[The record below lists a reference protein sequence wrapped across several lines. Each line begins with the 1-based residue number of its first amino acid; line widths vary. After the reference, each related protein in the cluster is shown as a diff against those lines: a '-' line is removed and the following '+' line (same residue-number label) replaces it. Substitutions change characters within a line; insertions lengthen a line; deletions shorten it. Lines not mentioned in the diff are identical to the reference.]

1 VAYFGLNKTAYI
13 QLHISVFLWG
23 FTAILGEL
31 ITLSSIELVWW
42 RMMFAFVSLLFL
54 RRARKGLRGMSR
66 TEVVKIGLNGGLL
79 ALHWVA
85 FYAAIKMANPTIA
98 LVGLSTTSFFTAI
111 FEPILSRKAIVWPD
125 VFIGFVAIPGMILI
139 YKNVDFQMVTGLWVG
154 IGAAVVLA
162 IFSIISK
169 KQIENSNALGMSF
182 VQLSGGWLFI
192 CLALFLL
199 PSMQFDLVFPT
210 GQNLW
215 LLLIMAIFCTTI
227 PFILSLKALRKLS
240 AFTSNLTLNLE
251 PVYGIFMAWIFLND
265 AKELSTG
272 FVLGVLIVLVSV
284 LSYPLLYP
292 VTHKGTSKK

>member
-1 VAYFGLNKTAYI
+1 
-13 QLHISVFLWG
+13 
-23 FTAILGEL
+23 
-31 ITLSSIELVWW
+31 
-42 RMMFAFVSLLFL
+42 MMFAFVSLLFL

-169 KQIENSNALGMSF
+169 KQIVSIVPVTEKSKLKEIHEQFRAAA
-182 VQLSGGWLFI
+182 SGI
-192 CLALFLL
+192 EL
-199 PSMQFDLVFPT
+199 P
-210 GQNLW
+210 
-215 LLLIMAIFCTTI
+215 
-227 PFILSLKALRKLS
+227 KA
-240 AFTSNLTLNLE
+240 NPLE
-251 PVYGIFMAWIFLND
+251 L
-265 AKELSTG
+265 KELEKKLKG
-272 FVLGVLIVLVSV
+272 QGQGGAGEPGLIL
-284 LSYPLLYP
+284 
-292 VTHKGTSKK
+292 

>member
-1 VAYFGLNKTAYI
+1 MHV
-13 QLHISVFLWG
+13 SVFLWG
-23 FTAILGEL
+23 FTAILGKL

-42 RMMFAFVSLLFL
+42 RMLFAFLSLLFL
-54 RRARKGLRGMSR
+54 NRARVGLRGMSMK
-66 TEVVKIGLNGGLL
+66 EVIKIGLNGGLL

-111 FEPILSRKAIVWPD
+111 FEPLLSRKKIIWPD
-125 VFIGFVAIPGMILI
+125 VLIGFVAIPGMILI
-139 YKNVDFQMVTGLWVG
+139 YKNVDLQMVTGLWVG
-154 IGAAVVLA
+154 IFAAIVLA

-169 KQIENSNALGMSF
+169 RQIEKSNALGMSF

-192 CLALFLL
+192 SLALFFVPSLSFELSL
-199 PSMQFDLVFPT
+199 PV
-210 GQNLW
+210 GRNLW

-251 PVYGIFMAWIFLND
+251 PVYGIFMAWLFLND

-272 FVLGVLIVLVSV
+272 FVMGVLIVLVSV

-292 VTHKGTSKK
+292 VTHKEVER

>member
-1 VAYFGLNKTAYI
+1 
-13 QLHISVFLWG
+13 
-23 FTAILGEL
+23 
-31 ITLSSIELVWW
+31 
-42 RMMFAFVSLLFL
+42 MFAFMSLLFL
-54 RRARKGLRGMSR
+54 NKARKGLSGMSLQEIIR
-66 TEVVKIGLNGGLL
+66 IGLNGGLL

-111 FEPILSRKAIVWPD
+111 FEPMMSKRPIVWPD
-125 VFIGFVAIPGMILI
+125 VFIGFVAIPGMVLI
-139 YKNVDFQMVTGLWVG
+139 YKNVDLEMVTGLWVG
-154 IGAAVVLA
+154 ILAAIVLA
-162 IFSIISK
+162 VFSIVSK
-169 KQIENSNALGMSF
+169 RQIEKSNALGMSF
-182 VQLSGGWLFI
+182 VQLSGGWFFI
-192 CLALFLL
+192 SLALLL
-199 PSMQFDLVFPT
+199 IPSMRFELALPT

-265 AKELSTG
+265 AKQLSTG

-284 LSYPLLYP
+284 LSYPMFYP
-292 VTHKGTSKK
+292 ITHKGTAD

>member
-1 VAYFGLNKTAYI
+1 M
-13 QLHISVFLWG
+13 HISVFLWG
-23 FTAILGEL
+23 FTAILGKL

-42 RMMFAFVSLLFL
+42 RMLFAFISLLFL
-54 RRARKGLRGMSR
+54 NRARVGLRGMAMKD
-66 TEVVKIGLNGGLL
+66 VVKIGLNGGLL

-111 FEPILSRKAIVWPD
+111 FEPLISRKKIVWPD
-125 VFIGFVAIPGMILI
+125 VLIGFVAIPGMILI
-139 YKNVDFQMVTGLWVG
+139 YKNVDLQMVTGLWLG
-154 IGAAVVLA
+154 IGAAIVLA

-169 KQIENSNALGMSF
+169 KQIAHSNALGMSF

-192 CLALFLL
+192 SLALYLM
-199 PSMQFDLVFPT
+199 PSMSFSLSFPT

-227 PFILSLKALRKLS
+227 PFILSLQALRKLS

-251 PVYGIFMAWIFLND
+251 PVYGIFMAWLFLND

-272 FVLGVLIVLVSV
+272 FVLGVVIVLVSV

-292 VTHKGTSKK
+292 VTHKGVGD